1 MSILNLLKILEIFRN
16 FDSLSAFLL
25 NSEIGIRNSE
35 ALLLVQRR
43 RRIVANRMIG
53 YAFAPHIKTPIT
65 ALANSEFRF
74 PKSKQTDSLIVLFYL
89 LLFSSF
95 LNTCPLAFSPPSPF
109 LLYQTAFPLSYRPY
123 LSSKKILIIC

>member
-1 MSILNLLKILEIFRN
+1 MT
-16 FDSLSAFLL
+16 LSAFLL

-74 PKSKQTDSLIVLFYL
+74 PKSKQTDSLLVFVTI
-89 LLFSSF
+89 
-95 LNTCPLAFSPPSPF
+95 CPYGSWGL
-109 LLYQTAFPLSYRPY
+109 
-123 LSSKKILIIC
+123 